1 MVMVKVQNKNDMKF
15 GEWFGLI
22 KSQGI
27 FNAGSQQK
35 SDEYRFRLEINS
47 HFRLPR
53 IVFVDEIIQT
63 RFHGLEN
70 LIRKQEY
77 ILKEKVFYRK

>member
-1 MVMVKVQNKNDMKF
+1 MVIVKVQNKNDMKF
-15 GEWFGLI
+15 GGWFGLI

-27 FNAGSQQK
+27 FNSGSQQK
-35 SDEYRFRLEINS
+35 SDEDRFRLEINS

-63 RFHGLEN
+63 CFHGLEN

-77 ILKEKVFYRK
+77 IY